1 MAIVRSGSTEKAWRK
16 KMNQW
21 MLTHGHRKKNYAGF
35 LIRERE
41 VHKQEERSFFI
52 SVATGAESDT
62 FTDIC
67 IQIKHCFKQ
76 YNQEPLCI
84 I

>member
-1 MAIVRSGSTEKAWRK
+1 MKQRK
-16 KMNQW
+16 
-21 MLTHGHRKKNYAGF
+21 LIHGHEKNNDAGF
-35 LIRERE
+35 LIKERE
-41 VHKQEERSFFI
+41 VHKHEERSCFI
-52 SVATGAESDT
+52 SVVTGAESDT
-62 FTDIC
+62 FTALC